1 MASKKGNKR
10 RAVVDTD
17 SDEEVINVRDYLD
30 MGDDAPIQRSLK
42 KKAPEFQAQ
51 KRQRVSE

>member
-10 RAVVDTD
+10 RTVVDSD

-30 MGDDAPIQRSLK
+30 IGDDAPIQRSLK